1 MPYVGAVLMLGE
13 WVDFH
18 YEINGKMYKFSLH
31 GGEKITLSDLVEV
44 LGILDGTNFEDAED
58 FLAEVADVEFSDE
71 SLVKVTQNKE
81 GDDWTLE
88 SLQAFDTE
96 ESLTITMKNGDVVTV
111 KVTDD
116 QETTSPWNLANTD
129 NTQWLHVAAETSVTQ
144 NEQERDAAFKLT
156 FTYSLKE
163 DVVHAIDNYEGNP
176 VLVYDLN
183 SLIKNFPIESI
194 RNDPNGVI
202 SIGNRKLAN
211 YVVQDGVVIITFTDP
226 SYFDGK
232 SSFTGFFSLT
242 VETSESE
249 LGGKDEVTYH
259 FPGTTDVI
267 PIHYK
272 KTVEDGTKSVNSTKN
287 SDGSYTLHYT
297 ANINVNSDLDSMV
310 FNDTLGGL
318 QSLDAS
324 SVKING
330 TSVSVTQSGQKFYF
344 DVASALGTSGV
355 AKGSYQVTYDTKVT
369 EDQLKAMSVDKTTET
384 NTASWKVNG
393 NKDVPGGSTT
403 IEIDKP
409 REPIPVTKTVDK
421 STAQPGDT
429 VTYTITYGK
438 DTTELSGFHISDYIT
453 DVVIPQGDVTLS
465 YNGQTTHVNFDS
477 QATNTSYS
485 KGTVTL
491 FDYTFPKGTTGNG
504 PVTATY
510 TVKLIDADTAKVNG
524 IYDTTEVSNTA
535 KEHRQNTT
543 DTEKTTVTYEKEP
556 VYTVVKSERS
566 RKRDDGKWDPD
577 TIINYTLKIGDADTN
592 MAGVNIKDSMTDLQV
607 LQDDVMI
614 QVGNGRLM
622 KLSDYVS
629 GAMKWSDDG
638 QYSANDVEL
647 FNFNMPSDAGKGPVV
662 ITYTTKVISQNQATS
677 SDVFGEKHI
686 RNTGSGGQ
694 QSDSTDNIGVFD
706 RYPINKKVTKENV
719 NVNHQTVAMGDTI
732 HYTLTYGEAGMNL
745 AGAVIEDQMTD
756 LQKLVSA
763 ITVTKA
769 DRTSF
774 TMPTGTGQWSE
785 DGNNWAFWD
794 DGKYSNGKIFLFK
807 WKLPADIGEGPITI
821 EYDTQIITKAEA
833 NESGING
840 EHSAF
845 NDFKDNHDTVETEV
859 KIEFPKEVTHNPQ
872 VRKEFDHWDVENS
885 KVYWNIIVEKDADS
899 AYPIENVT
907 VREAWDQSHVS
918 ITEGNQGF
926 YGYNV
931 FNGTYFDITNAVV
944 TTDDGTVLTP
954 GVDYTIDKSKTEFTF
969 PVLTERVHINLAFL
983 SPAKIIDGYYMKN
996 EVRLNNGKTAS
1007 ADQTYN
1013 EPEVEAVKNGN
1024 YNENSRIVTWEVQIN
1039 PKAKSFK
1046 DGVTPSVF
1054 FEDSIPEGLTLI
1066 NWSDE
1071 TETNPS
1077 IHVAFGWRNYE
1088 IGVTSSTDNEPLYK
1102 LSMNKEADGSTVI
1115 SSDIVPVVR
1124 NWDGTLSETK
1134 EGLNNT
1140 KVVVTY
1146 KTKLSDAEWDRITSS
1161 ASGAETFENHATV
1174 TAGDNKTFD
1183 ATDKVTVTS
1192 DGYITKTDTTKE
1204 KGGIVVDETTGQN
1217 SKNITYSIEIN
1228 PHGYALNNGNTL
1240 SLTDYI
1246 ATNMDLDTS
1255 SVSISNAT
1263 LGDDGKLHAGDTAP
1277 VGIEVSYNDDA
1288 RLLSLRKIPDRKP
1301 LLLTYTCIARA
1312 QGEDTFT
1319 NTATLVGG
1327 GSHSYSTSEKHTIQT
1342 NDAGVQ
1348 IGGIEMSIH
1357 KIDENNISNNLA
1369 QAKFQLYECELAIG
1383 DLTNTEKYN
1392 QKWWDDLLAK
1402 VNRRTAGN
1410 ANADEIAE
1418 IDGQFKIKNYKPVG
1432 KPKVSGTNGYTP
1444 QWTGLNE
1451 HKLYAWKEVEAPE
1464 GYTGNEDYHYFV
1476 AYQHINVNSD
1486 VLPQPLLP
1494 EAEQLNRKHAAWA
1507 LDDACQFANG
1517 IRVTS
1522 MANLTTWTATNVES
1536 QYTSISATKVWEN
1549 DSDNLFETRPEG
1561 GIKLQLVRINAD
1573 GTTENIGEKVSIN
1586 ADDEGNWPTYIW
1598 NRLPAKDSEGNA
1610 LKYTVVE
1617 DKVENYSTTYSDGG
1631 EGQTSGEITITNRMI
1646 PKSTDIYVKKVFDV
1660 EEGDKMPSEIKVS
1673 LMVIKTNR
1681 NGVVGEPEETG
1692 YETIL
1697 SDSNGWSWTFK
1708 SLQTTDADGNILAYT
1723 AVEDTAALAAQ
1734 GFRYIV
1740 SYSDDGAGV
1749 IDTTADEP
1757 LVITNSKEYGSIT
1770 VNKSVLKN
1778 NAADEEAVG
1787 QTITVGLFSTEQ
1799 TNGSEILPDDTKTI
1813 TIGDN
1818 STGSV
1823 TFDKLTLGLCA
1834 VS

>member
-1 MPYVGAVLMLGE
+1 
-13 WVDFH
+13 
-18 YEINGKMYKFSLH
+18 
-31 GGEKITLSDLVEV
+31 
-44 LGILDGTNFEDAED
+44 
-58 FLAEVADVEFSDE
+58 
-71 SLVKVTQNKE
+71 
-81 GDDWTLE
+81 
-88 SLQAFDTE
+88 
-96 ESLTITMKNGDVVTV
+96 
-111 KVTDD
+111 
-116 QETTSPWNLANTD
+116 
-129 NTQWLHVAAETSVTQ
+129 
-144 NEQERDAAFKLT
+144 
-156 FTYSLKE
+156 
-163 DVVHAIDNYEGNP
+163 
-176 VLVYDLN
+176 
-183 SLIKNFPIESI
+183 
-194 RNDPNGVI
+194 
-202 SIGNRKLAN
+202 
-211 YVVQDGVVIITFTDP
+211 
-226 SYFDGK
+226 
-232 SSFTGFFSLT
+232 
-242 VETSESE
+242 
-249 LGGKDEVTYH
+249 
-259 FPGTTDVI
+259 
-267 PIHYK
+267 
-272 KTVEDGTKSVNSTKN
+272 
-287 SDGSYTLHYT
+287 
-297 ANINVNSDLDSMV
+297 
-310 FNDTLGGL
+310 
-318 QSLDAS
+318 
-324 SVKING
+324 
-330 TSVSVTQSGQKFYF
+330 
-344 DVASALGTSGV
+344 
-355 AKGSYQVTYDTKVT
+355 
-369 EDQLKAMSVDKTTET
+369 
-384 NTASWKVNG
+384 
-393 NKDVPGGSTT
+393 
-403 IEIDKP
+403 
-409 REPIPVTKTVDK
+409 
-421 STAQPGDT
+421 
-429 VTYTITYGK
+429 
-438 DTTELSGFHISDYIT
+438 
-453 DVVIPQGDVTLS
+453 
-465 YNGQTTHVNFDS
+465 
-477 QATNTSYS
+477 
-485 KGTVTL
+485 
-491 FDYTFPKGTTGNG
+491 
-504 PVTATY
+504 
-510 TVKLIDADTAKVNG
+510 
-524 IYDTTEVSNTA
+524 
-535 KEHRQNTT
+535 
-543 DTEKTTVTYEKEP
+543 
-556 VYTVVKSERS
+556 
-566 RKRDDGKWDPD
+566 
-577 TIINYTLKIGDADTN
+577 
-592 MAGVNIKDSMTDLQV
+592 
-607 LQDDVMI
+607 
-614 QVGNGRLM
+614 
-622 KLSDYVS
+622 
-629 GAMKWSDDG
+629 
-638 QYSANDVEL
+638 
-647 FNFNMPSDAGKGPVV
+647 MPSDAGNGPVV
-662 ITYTTKVISQNQATS
+662 ITYKTKVISQSQATS

-686 RNTGSGGQ
+686 RNTGSGGK
-694 QSDSTDNIGVFD
+694 QSDSTDHIGVFD
-706 RYPINKKVTKENV
+706 PYPINKQVTKENE
-719 NVNHQTVAMGDTI
+719 NVNHRTVEMGDTI

-769 DRTSF
+769 DRTRI

-794 DGKYSNGKIFLFK
+794 DGKYSTGKICLFK
-807 WKLPADIGEGPITI
+807 WKLPENIGEGPITI
-821 EYDTQIITKAEA
+821 EYDTQIITEDEA

-840 EHSAF
+840 NHSAF
-845 NDFKDNHDTVETEV
+845 NAFKDNHDTVETEV

-885 KVYWNIIVEKDADS
+885 KVYWNIIVEKDAGS
-899 AYPIENVT
+899 AYPIKNVT

-926 YGYNV
+926 YGYNM
-931 FNGTYFDITNAVV
+931 FDGSYFDITNAVV

-954 GVDYTIDKSKTEFTF
+954 GVDYTIDKPKTEFTF

-983 SPAKIIDGYYMKN
+983 SPAKIIDGYYMSN
-996 EVRLNNGKTAS
+996 EVRLNNGKTGS

-1013 EPEVEAVKNGN
+1013 KPEVEVVKNGN

-1039 PKAKSFK
+1039 PKEKSFE
-1046 DGVTPSVF
+1046 DSVPPSVL
-1054 FEDSIPEGLTLI
+1054 FEDSIPEGLTLV

-1124 NWDGTLSETK
+1124 NWKNEPSK
-1134 EGLNNT
+1134 PQGLNST

-1146 KTKLSDAEWDRITSS
+1146 KTKLSDEEWDRITSS
-1161 ASGAETFENHATV
+1161 ASGSETFQNDVTI
-1174 TAGDNKTFD
+1174 TAGDNEKFD

-1204 KGGIVVDETTGQN
+1204 RGGIVIDETGQN
-1217 SKNITYSIEIN
+1217 SNNITYSIEIN

-1263 LGDDGKLHAGDTAP
+1263 LGDDGKLHAGDTTP
-1277 VGIEVSYNDDA
+1277 VGTEVSYNDDA
-1288 RLLSLRKIPDRKP
+1288 RLLSLREIPDRKP

-1327 GSHSYSTSEKHTIQT
+1327 GSHSDSTSEKHTIQT
-1342 NDAGVQ
+1342 NDASVQ
-1348 IGGIEMSIH
+1348 IEGIEMSIH

-1369 QAKFQLYECELAIG
+1369 QAKFQLYECELEIG
-1383 DLTNTEKYN
+1383 DLTNTETYN
-1392 QKWWDDLLAK
+1392 HAWWEDLLAK

-1410 ANADEIAE
+1410 ATADEIAE

-1494 EAEQLNRKHAAWA
+1494 DAEQLNRKHAAWA

-1573 GTTENIGEKVSIN
+1573 GTTKNIGGKVSIN

-1631 EGQTSGEITITNRMI
+1631 EGQTSGEITVTNRMI

-1660 EEGDKMPSEIKVS
+1660 EEDDEMPSEIKVS
-1673 LMVIKTNR
+1673 LMVIKTDR
-1681 NGVVGEPEETG
+1681 DGVVGEPEETS
-1692 YETIL
+1692 YETRL

-1708 SLQTTDADGNILAYT
+1708 SLPTTDANGNTLAYT

-1749 IDTTADEP
+1749 IETTADEP
-1757 LVITNSKEYGSIT
+1757 LVITNKEYGSIT

-1778 NAADEEAVG
+1778 NAADEAAVG
-1787 QTITVGLFSTEQ
+1787 KTITVGLFSKEQ
-1799 TNGSEILPDDTKTI
+1799 TNGSEIAPDDTKNI
-1813 TIGDN
+1813 KIGGD

-1823 TFDKLTLGLCA
+1823 TFDKLTLGETYYVYEIVDGKVVTDGNTATINSIEYTAGQETAYATLNAENKTATINITNSRTVVDFEFTKIWSDGTNRLKWPSDKKIHITLYRELLGGDNNPLAELAPVTVASYELSGNQVILKSNCLDSTKNAPGCKVLEQGNYQIVELPSTGTVSKDGNTYTGTWHYYVQEDEKVDGFKEPKYGTVSDESYTLVDSMAYAENGQAIINQKESSYELSSTGGPGDLPWKASGILLILLAGA
-1834 VS
+1834 VFMVRKLLIYRSRRRGGGLRS